1 MAYNKAK
8 AQKDWELWKKA
19 EEDKMRNLGVDEITI
34 QKLREYDW
42 NDFNSER
49 RFYEKLQEADN
60 MIDFIAAEEPEPYI
74 RTVESLLDNIENQHL
89 YQVLVT
95 VDKLTLQIVLW
106 RMDGYNSQQISQK
119 CGLTVEAVN
128 FRMWHLRKKIK
139 KLLRASN
146 ILRVLIGYRVK
157 DYEKS
162 FALSAFYK
170 TADRVL
176 LFDNFIVQRIFYFLS
191 AVGETGKL
199 HERTLG

>member
-60 MIDFIAAEEPEPYI
+60 LIDFIAAEEPEPYI

-89 YQVLVT
+89 YQVLVA

-119 CGLTVEAVN
+119 CGLTVEAIN

-139 KLLRASN
+139 KLFEN
-146 ILRVLIGYRVK
+146 I
-157 DYEKS
+157 
-162 FALSAFYK
+162 
-170 TADRVL
+170 
-176 LFDNFIVQRIFYFLS
+176 
-191 AVGETGKL
+191 
-199 HERTLG
+199 

>member
-8 AQKDWELWKKA
+8 AQKDWELWKKS
-19 EEDKMRNLGVDEITI
+19 EEDKMRNLGVDEATI

-60 MIDFIAAEEPEPYI
+60 LIDFIAAEEPEPYI
-74 RTVESLLDNIENQHL
+74 RTVESLLENIENQHL
-89 YQVLVT
+89 YQVLVA

-119 CGLTVEAVN
+119 CGLTVEAIN

-139 KLLRASN
+139 KLFEN
-146 ILRVLIGYRVK
+146 I
-157 DYEKS
+157 
-162 FALSAFYK
+162 
-170 TADRVL
+170 
-176 LFDNFIVQRIFYFLS
+176 
-191 AVGETGKL
+191 
-199 HERTLG
+199 

>member
-8 AQKDWELWKKA
+8 AQKDWELWKKS
-19 EEDKMRNLGVDEITI
+19 EEEKMRNLGVDEAII

-60 MIDFIAAEEPEPYI
+60 LIDFIAAEEPEPYI

-89 YQVLVT
+89 YQVLVA

-106 RMDGYNSQQISQK
+106 KMDGYNSQQISQK
-119 CGLTVEAVN
+119 CGLTVEAIN

-139 KLLRASN
+139 KLFES
-146 ILRVLIGYRVK
+146 I
-157 DYEKS
+157 
-162 FALSAFYK
+162 
-170 TADRVL
+170 
-176 LFDNFIVQRIFYFLS
+176 
-191 AVGETGKL
+191 
-199 HERTLG
+199 

>member
-19 EEDKMRNLGVDEITI
+19 EEDKMRNLGVDEAII

-60 MIDFIAAEEPEPYI
+60 LIDFIAAEEPEPYI

-89 YQVLVT
+89 YQVLVA

-106 RMDGYNSQQISQK
+106 KMDGYNSQQISQK
-119 CGLTVEAVN
+119 CGLTVEAIN

-139 KLLRASN
+139 KLFES
-146 ILRVLIGYRVK
+146 I
-157 DYEKS
+157 
-162 FALSAFYK
+162 
-170 TADRVL
+170 
-176 LFDNFIVQRIFYFLS
+176 
-191 AVGETGKL
+191 
-199 HERTLG
+199 

>member
-8 AQKDWELWKKA
+8 AQKDWELWKQA

-60 MIDFIAAEEPEPYI
+60 LIDFIAAEEPEPYI

-89 YQVLVT
+89 YQVLVA

-119 CGLTVEAVN
+119 CGLTVEAIN

-139 KLLRASN
+139 KLFEN
-146 ILRVLIGYRVK
+146 I
-157 DYEKS
+157 
-162 FALSAFYK
+162 
-170 TADRVL
+170 
-176 LFDNFIVQRIFYFLS
+176 
-191 AVGETGKL
+191 
-199 HERTLG
+199 

>member
-19 EEDKMRNLGVDEITI
+19 EEDKMRNLGVDETTI

-60 MIDFIAAEEPEPYI
+60 LIDLIAAEEPEPYI

-89 YQVLVT
+89 YQVLVA

-106 RMDGYNSQQISQK
+106 KMDGYNSQQISQK

-139 KLLRASN
+139 KLFES
-146 ILRVLIGYRVK
+146 I
-157 DYEKS
+157 
-162 FALSAFYK
+162 
-170 TADRVL
+170 
-176 LFDNFIVQRIFYFLS
+176 
-191 AVGETGKL
+191 
-199 HERTLG
+199 